1 MRCGK
6 KLDELLRRWGGV
18 SMKKYENNHIQKAIL
33 PRIVLYRA
41 LMQEIPEKAMEIM
54 EQEIVNF

>member
-1 MRCGK
+1 
-6 KLDELLRRWGGV
+6 
-18 SMKKYENNHIQKAIL
+18 MKKYENNHIQKAIL